1 MARIEISLPAR
12 QLSRWLWRGLLA
24 LWLGNALAL
33 TLVHIGGIE
42 DGWGV
47 VTLLHFDR
55 EQNLPTLFSVLLL
68 LGASALALRHAC
80 TENAP
85 AFVRRGWQV
94 VALVLA
100 AMAIDEFA
108 MIHERVD
115 AALRYYLAVEGLPYA
130 AWPIPYVTGVLVL
143 GVTLWR
149 WFWRL
154 APAMAITLVIAATI
168 YVTGA
173 AGVELATGQYLARLD
188 PDHLGV
194 TDLTRDLMAT
204 LEESL
209 EMTALVLLV
218 RAFTRHLPRAADAR
232 LAGMHP

>member
-1 MARIEISLPAR
+1 MTEIDVCVSKE
-12 QLSRWLWRGLLA
+12 QINRWLWTSFLVLALGNVLALGLLHFA
-24 LWLGNALAL
+24 
-33 TLVHIGGIE
+33 GIE

-68 LGASALALRHAC
+68 LGAGGLAARHARA
-80 TENAP
+80 EHAP
-85 AFVRRGWQV
+85 AFFRRGWQV
-94 VALVLA
+94 VALVIA

-115 AALRYYLAVEGLPYA
+115 AALRYYLAGQGLPYA

-143 GVTLWR
+143 SVMLWR

-154 APAMAITLVIAATI
+154 ERPLAIALVFAGSI
-168 YVTGA
+168 YVAGA
-173 AGVELATGQYLARLD
+173 VGVELATGHYLAEID
-188 PDHLGV
+188 PDHIGV

-209 EMTALVLLV
+209 EMTALVLLM
-218 RAFTRHLPRAADAR
+218 RTLTHHLPQA
-232 LAGMHP
+232 PPSNPVK

>member
-1 MARIEISLPAR
+1 MTQVDISVSKE
-12 QLSRWLWRGLLA
+12 QINRWLWASFLVLALGNVLALGLLHFA
-24 LWLGNALAL
+24 
-33 TLVHIGGIE
+33 GIE

-68 LGASALALRHAC
+68 LGAGALAARHAH
-80 TENAP
+80 TEQAP
-85 AFVRRGWQV
+85 DFLRRGWQV

-100 AMAIDEFA
+100 AMAVDEFA

-115 AALRYYLAVEGLPYA
+115 AALRYYLAGHGLPYA

-143 GVTLWR
+143 GVMLWR

-154 APAMAITLVIAATI
+154 ERPLAIALVFAGSI

-173 AGVELATGQYLARLD
+173 AGVELVTGHYLAEID
-188 PDHLGV
+188 PDHRGV

-209 EMTALVLLV
+209 EITALVLLV
-218 RAFTRHLPRAADAR
+218 RTLTRHLPPAPPVSAAS
-232 LAGMHP
+232 